1 MLRLSE
7 SLDFMQKLPSEMVF
21 MVKGRAIAEKLGEK
35 RYCEII

>member
-21 MVKGRAIAEKLGEK
+21 MVKGREIAEKLGEK